1 MTTQSIQQTSTTD
14 KFTRARPWLA
24 DLFISVD
31 FGAGILGGIAGYFA
45 ITSSDELH
53 KRAIDA
59 LLIQAGL
66 GVAILAVALAALAI
80 LVSLLGAEY
89 LVVLERADG
98 GVSGAFFP
106 YKSVAVVSCLAAI
119 AALGSA
125 FVWPLASSTV
135 QGLLFG
141 LSTLCTVWAL
151 VGTAQLAFITANHG
165 TDRADVLREMREAEQ
180 QDIKRRLG
188 VR

>member
-1 MTTQSIQQTSTTD
+1 MTTHSIEQRSVPNSF
-14 KFTRARPWLA
+14 KRARPWLA
-24 DLFISVD
+24 DLLVAPD
-31 FGAGILGGIAGYFA
+31 FGAGVVAGIASYFA
-45 ITSSDELH
+45 ITSSPELE

-59 LLIQAGL
+59 LLIEAGL

-106 YKSVAVVSCLAAI
+106 YKSVAVVSCITAV

-141 LSTLCTVWAL
+141 FSTLCTVWAL
-151 VGTAQLAFITANHG
+151 VGTGQLAFITANHG
-165 TDRADVLREMREAEQ
+165 TDRADVLRQMR
-180 QDIKRRLG
+180 
-188 VR
+188 